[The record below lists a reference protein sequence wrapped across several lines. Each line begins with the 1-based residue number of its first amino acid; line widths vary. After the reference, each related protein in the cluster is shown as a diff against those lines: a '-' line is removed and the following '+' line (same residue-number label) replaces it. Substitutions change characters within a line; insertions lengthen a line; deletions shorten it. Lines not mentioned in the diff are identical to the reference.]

1 MLLFFQVMIMI
12 NNFMKKMSE
21 KAYLKDLDRIDLS
34 KMDPNIKVVKDISYI
49 NDDSLEHKLDI
60 HYLSNKKIKPILI
73 NIHGGGFISGYKEM
87 DSLFANYLAQRGF
100 VVFNLNYRLVYP
112 TINVFDQIID
122 ISNAVKWIISNA
134 DKYEANTNEMYIAG
148 HSAGAVLAIAESL
161 LCTDQRM
168 RGDFNIAER
177 NYGYKG
183 IILDCGVMHFYKKS
197 IAYWGMRNMI
207 FPRGYKKMDK
217 YQYLIF
223 ENNRKIST
231 LPKTVLI
238 TNKED
243 NLRDM
248 SYYFKRVL
256 DDHKVENRLLDVG
269 ADGHIGII
277 FKAYTDENQKVI
289 DEIQDCFEI

>member
-1 MLLFFQVMIMI
+1 MI
-12 NNFMKKMSE
+12 NNFMKRMSE

-34 KMDPNIKVVKDISYI
+34 KLDPGIKVVKDISYI
-49 NDDSLEHKLDI
+49 NSDSIEHKLDI
-60 HYLSNKKIKPILI
+60 HYLSDHRLKPILI

-87 DSLFANYLAQRGF
+87 DSLFVNYLAQRGF
-100 VVFNLNYRLVYP
+100 VVFNLNYRLGYP
-112 TINVFDQIID
+112 RINVFDQIED
-122 ISNAVKWIISNA
+122 VSNAVNWIISNA
-134 DKYEANTNEMYIAG
+134 DKFEADTDEMYIAG
-148 HSAGAVLAIAESL
+148 HSAGAVLAVAESL

-168 RGDFNIAER
+168 RDDFNIAER
-177 NYGYKG
+177 NYRYKG

-207 FPRGYKKMDK
+207 FPRGYQKMDG
-217 YQYLIF
+217 YQYLVF

-277 FKAYTDENQKVI
+277 FKAYTDENQKVL
-289 DEIQDCFEI
+289 DDIQKYFEI

>member
-1 MLLFFQVMIMI
+1 
-12 NNFMKKMSE
+12 MKKTSE

-34 KMDPNIKVVKDISYI
+34 KLDRNVKDVKDISYMD
-49 NDDSLEHKLDI
+49 DDSTEHKLDI
-60 HYLSNKKIKPILI
+60 HYLSEGTSKPILI

-87 DSLFANYLAQRGF
+87 DSLFANYLAQRSL
-100 VVFNLNYRLVYP
+100 VVFNLNYRLAYP
-112 TINVFDQIID
+112 TINVFDQIED
-122 ISNAVKWIISNA
+122 VSNAVNWIISNA
-134 DKYEANTNEMYIAG
+134 DKYEADTDEMYIAG
-148 HSAGAVLAIAESL
+148 HSAGAVLAAAESL
-161 LCTDQRM
+161 LCIDQKM
-168 RGDFNIAER
+168 REDFNVTGR

-231 LPKTVLI
+231 LPKTVLV
-238 TNKED
+238 TNKNDELK
-243 NLRDM
+243 NM
-248 SYYFKRVL
+248 TYHFKKVL
-256 DDHKVENRLLDVG
+256 DDSKVDNKLFDVG

-277 FKAYTDENQKVI
+277 FKAYTEENQKVL
-289 DEIQDCFEI
+289 DGIQEFFEI

>member
-1 MLLFFQVMIMI
+1 MIMI

-34 KMDPNIKVVKDISYI
+34 KLDPGIKVVKDISYI

-87 DSLFANYLAQRGF
+87 DSLFANYLAQRGL
-100 VVFNLNYRLVYP
+100 VVFNLNYRLAYP

-177 NYGYKG
+177 NYRYKG
-183 IILDCGVMHFYKKS
+183 INLDCGAMHFYKKS
-197 IAYWGMRNMI
+197 MAFWGMRNMI
-207 FPRGYKKMDK
+207 FPRGYKKMDG
-217 YQYLIF
+217 YQSLVF

-238 TNKED
+238 TNRNDELK
-243 NLRDM
+243 DM
-248 SYYFKRVL
+248 TYHFKKIL
-256 DDHKVENRLLDVG
+256 DDNKVDNKLFDLG
-269 ADGHIGII
+269 TDGHIGII
-277 FKAYTDENQKVI
+277 FKAFTDENQKVI
-289 DEIQDCFEI
+289 DEIQEYFEN

>member
-1 MLLFFQVMIMI
+1 MIMI

-34 KMDPNIKVVKDISYI
+34 KLDPVIKVVKDISYMD
-49 NDDSLEHKLDI
+49 DDSIEHKLDI
-60 HYLSNKKIKPILI
+60 HYLSDHTRKPILI

-87 DSLFANYLAQRGF
+87 DSLFADYLAQRGL
-100 VVFNLNYRLVYP
+100 VVFNLNYRLAYP
-112 TINVFDQIID
+112 KNNVFDQIED

-134 DKYEANTNEMYIAG
+134 TEYEANTNEMYLVG
-148 HSAGAVLAIAESL
+148 HSAGAVLAIAEAL

-168 RGDFNIAER
+168 REDFKIAER
-177 NYGYKG
+177 DYCYKG

-197 IAYWGMRNMI
+197 IAYWGMRNMM
-207 FPRGYKKMDK
+207 FPRGYQKMDK

-223 ENNRKIST
+223 ENNPKLSS
-231 LPKTVLI
+231 LPKTILI

-243 NLRDM
+243 NLRGM
-248 SYYFKRVL
+248 SYYFERVL
-256 DDHKVENRLLDVG
+256 DDRKVENRLLDVG

-277 FKAYTDENQKVI
+277 FKAYTDENQKVL
-289 DEIQDCFEI
+289 DDIQKYFEN